1 MFFLTETTTLL
12 ITGAKPLAIS
22 ASDIE
27 TMKDT
32 GGIIQVKTTVLEC
45 DHGQTTLQPFTVLEC
60 DHGQT
65 TLQPFWRLLARM
77 QFLLLPAG
85 LCDKHTEEHGR

>member
-1 MFFLTETTTLL
+1 
-12 ITGAKPLAIS
+12 
-22 ASDIE
+22 
-27 TMKDT
+27 MKDT
-32 GGIIQVKTTVLEC
+32 GGIIQVKT
-45 DHGQTTLQPFTVLEC
+45 TVLEC